1 MDRYGTVM
9 IGRLRD
15 GADVAQVDAMAD
27 MVRQWIVER
36 RVPGFLHQDLMV
48 VDDGTTVVAA
58 IFFDSEESYRAL
70 SDDPE
75 QDRWYTERLAPLLD
89 GEPQWLDGHW
99 KHSLDAAQ

>member
-9 IGRLRD
+9 IARLRD
-15 GADVAQVDAMAD
+15 PADAAWVETMGAV
-27 MVRQWIVER
+27 VRQWIAGHR
-36 RVPGFLHQDLMV
+36 SAGFLHEDLMV
-48 VDDGTTVVAA
+48 TDDGMTVVAA

-75 QDRWYTERLAPLLD
+75 QDTWYRERLAPLLD

-99 KHSLDAAQ
+99 THALDAA